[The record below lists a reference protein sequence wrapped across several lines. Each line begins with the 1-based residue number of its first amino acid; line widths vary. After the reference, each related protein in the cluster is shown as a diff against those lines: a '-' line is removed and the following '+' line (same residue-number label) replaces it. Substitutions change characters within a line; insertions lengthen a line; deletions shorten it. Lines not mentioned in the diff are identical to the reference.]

1 MRSKSRIRP
10 NAAILQSELS
20 RLAIKDVRHQR
31 CPGPLVPSTSVR
43 PSIAPIA
50 APKVIELQTKVKRGR
65 GLPPKSLIN
74 TKKLLTS

>member
-1 MRSKSRIRP
+1 MRTKSRIKP
-10 NAAILQSELS
+10 NAAILQAEMG
-20 RLAIKDVRHQR
+20 RLAIKDEEV
-31 CPGPLVPSTSVR
+31 SVR

-74 TKKLLTS
+74 TKKLLCG